1 VAKQQDSSCAL
12 IYGLNFAYVV
22 GLIFRFGVT
31 VRLTHTLLS
40 VIAWA
45 SHVTV
50 STTFDISSY
59 MAFARRSGVRRSWPA
74 LSMAHLPLFRQFS
87 TTGGRSTWASLTQL
101 VFATCLYLVFLAY
114 PLVPGLPR
122 ASTKKYAAGHL
133 RTILV
138 FVLFSR
144 PRLDYC
150 RRCINGFLHSP
161 FVTS

>member
-1 VAKQQDSSCAL
+1 MDS
-12 IYGLNFAYVV
+12 
-22 GLIFRFGVT
+22 
-31 VRLTHTLLS
+31 TLLMWLASYS
-40 VIAWA
+40 VLE
-45 SHVTV
+45 SPSV
-50 STTFDISSY
+50 SLILYSPSLLGLPTSLYLRLSISVLTW
-59 MAFARRSGVRRSWPA
+59 RLLGVRRSWPA